1 MAACHGRVLEFDGNA
16 DEWTVY
22 AERLKHY
29 FATND
34 VDSAVKQRA
43 ILLSGCGASTYKLM
57 KSLVAPNALE
67 TKSFKEL
74 VDLVQLHI
82 HSKPS
87 AIVSRF
93 RFNSCVRQ
101 HSKSVATYV
110 VRLRQLTEYCEYGT
124 SLEEMLR
131 DRVVCGIQD
140 ERLQRRLLAEPDLT
154 FKKAFDIAQ
163 AYESAES
170 NAKALRTSQPAE
182 VHATKMSDRSGASFQ
197 DTPCYRCGGRH
208 RAADCRFRD
217 AICNHCSKKGH
228 IARACRSR
236 NRSAEHQPLQSGKPS
251 RSKPQTANCLTQEAE

>member
-1 MAACHGRVLEFDGNA
+1 M
-16 DEWTVY
+16 
-22 AERLKHY
+22 
-29 FATND
+29 
-34 VDSAVKQRA
+34 
-43 ILLSGCGASTYKLM
+43 
-57 KSLVAPNALE
+57 
-67 TKSFKEL
+67 
-74 VDLVQLHI
+74 
-82 HSKPS
+82 
-87 AIVSRF
+87 
-93 RFNSCVRQ
+93 
-101 HSKSVATYV
+101 
-110 VRLRQLTEYCEYGT
+110 
-124 SLEEMLR
+124 
-131 DRVVCGIQD
+131 CGIQD

-236 NRSAEHQPLQSGKPS
+236 NRSAKHQPLQSGKPL
-251 RSKPQTANCLTQEAE
+251 RSKPQRANCLTQEAEEAEEEPHTPLSVEYSMFQVSVDRVPYSGKFSHGANFRIFRMKFSYAKI